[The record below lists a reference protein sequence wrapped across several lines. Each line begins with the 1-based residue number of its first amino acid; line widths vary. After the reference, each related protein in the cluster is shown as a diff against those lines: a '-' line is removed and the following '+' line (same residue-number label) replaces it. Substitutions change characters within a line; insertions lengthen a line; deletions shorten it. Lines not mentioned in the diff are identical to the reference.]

1 MAFKRYARTPIYGIN
16 QRYGTSRTII
26 LIRDA
31 IQSGTVRS
39 QSYVTK
45 ENERLDIIAGQF
57 YGDGT
62 LWWVIAAGSGVG
74 WSMQVPSNTKLI
86 VPSLEDVS
94 QLVG

>member
-16 QRYGTSRTII
+16 QRYGTSLAII
-26 LIRDA
+26 LLRDG
-31 IQSGTVRS
+31 IQTGAVRC

-62 LWWVIAAGSGVG
+62 LWWIIAAGSGVG
-74 WSMQVPSNTKLI
+74 WSMQVPSNTKLTI
-86 VPSLEDVS
+86 PLLEDVS